1 MLRNTRC
8 AYIVESMNPRDT
20 PRSTLTS
27 ATSMRVLAHPTRLR
41 LLGLLRERGPQTAAQ
56 LGDVVDEA
64 AGTISYHLAKL
75 ASINLI
81 EPADAR
87 SSDQRERWWQATTA
101 LTSWKP
107 ADLLDDPDKLAASA
121 TLQKSIAQAYAA
133 HYTDYIDATPTLPR
147 EWVAAAA
154 TSDRSLHLTAGQLAA
169 LRGDLEAV
177 VERWLDTSAANE
189 ADGTDDAE
197 PVVVVYQAYRRP

>member
-1 MLRNTRC
+1 MT
-8 AYIVESMNPRDT
+8 PRDT

-27 ATSMRVLAHPTRLR
+27 AASMRVLAHPTRLR

-64 AGTISYHLAKL
+64 PGTISYHLGKL
-75 ASINLI
+75 ASIALI

-87 SSDQRERWWQATTA
+87 STDQRERWWQATTA
-101 LTSWKP
+101 LTSWEP

-121 TLQKSIAQAYAA
+121 QLQKSIAQAYAA
-133 HYTDYIDATPTLPR
+133 RYTDYIDATPALPR

-154 TSDRSLHLTAGQLAA
+154 SSDRSLRLTVHELTTMRAE
-169 LRGDLEAV
+169 LEALV
-177 VERWLDTSAANE
+177 DRWLDTSAAHDPAA
-189 ADGTDDAE
+189 ADGAE
-197 PVVVVYQAYRRP
+197 PVVLVYQAYRRP

>member
-1 MLRNTRC
+1 MT
-8 AYIVESMNPRDT
+8 PRDA
-20 PRSTLTS
+20 PRTTLTS
-27 ATSMRVLAHPTRLR
+27 AASMRVLAHPTRLR

-64 AGTISYHLAKL
+64 PGTISYHLAKL
-75 ASINLI
+75 ATINLI
-81 EPADAR
+81 EPADAQ
-87 SSDQRERWWQATTA
+87 SSDQRERWWQATTS
-101 LTSWKP
+101 LTSWEP

-154 TSDRSLHLTAGQLAA
+154 SSDRSLRLTAEQLAA

-177 VERWLDTSAANE
+177 VDRWLDTSSANE
-189 ADGTDDAE
+189 TAGTAGAE